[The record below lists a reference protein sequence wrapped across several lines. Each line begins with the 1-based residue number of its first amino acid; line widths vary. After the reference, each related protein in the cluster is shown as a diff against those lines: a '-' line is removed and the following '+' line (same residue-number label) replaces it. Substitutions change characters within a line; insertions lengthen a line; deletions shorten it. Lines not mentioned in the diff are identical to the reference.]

1 MAGLRLDGK
10 RLLIT
15 GVLTKGS
22 IAYTVAERA
31 QEEGAQVRA
40 HRLRPHAP
48 DDRARGRAR
57 CPTRR
62 TCSSWT

>member
-1 MAGLRLDGK
+1 MLEGK

-31 QEEGAQVRA
+31 QQDGAAGRCSPASAARA
-40 HRLRPHAP
+40 
-48 DDRARGRAR
+48 G
-57 CPTRR
+57 
-62 TCSSWT
+62 